1 MCDRAKRSYIAAHS
15 MAARKFSSIRPLRPS
30 ASKASRG
37 ARRPAIEPRKFPIL
51 GADTVHMVEGNILG
65 RVSASARTTR
75 RGQRPWNCGVSVE
88 GCRQIGPAL
97 WLLQKVECAHLSFVA
112 GRLSGAPIV
121 QRGLRPSLEKR
132 LHAFPLPRLGLAR

>member
-1 MCDRAKRSYIAAHS
+1 VLLADESHTGENALQALVLIS
-15 MAARKFSSIRPLRPS
+15 PVQ
-30 ASKASRG
+30 
-37 ARRPAIEPRKFPIL
+37 L
-51 GADTVHMVEGNILG
+51 GASWPNEGCAKPID
-65 RVSASARTTR
+65 V
-75 RGQRPWNCGVSVE
+75 NCGVSVE

-132 LHAFPLPRLGLAR
+132 LHAFPLHRLGLAR